1 MSDPL
6 AFEQAAPS
14 ARKVLDSLP
23 LKTTNSCSVHL
34 LSEWLMAPWS
44 SCTLQYLRYSGCP
57 KHVFLNC
64 YDLLLRT
71 FLWFLIVYLQNTC
84 HLYTRIQML
93 GYPSTA
99 LPYRAACP
107 LLSLFI
113 PWLFFL
119 CLLLSHSYL
128 WPPVGIH
135 VETPLVLPINLC
147 FSTAV
152 LITSYCRNSSSLSS
166 LGR

>member
-1 MSDPL
+1 VSDPL
-6 AFEQAAPS
+6 AFEQAAAS
-14 ARKVLDSLP
+14 ARKVIDSLP

-57 KHVFLNC
+57 KRVFLNC
-64 YDLLLRT
+64 DDLLLRT
-71 FLWFLIVYLQNTC
+71 FLWFLIVYLQNTY
-84 HLYTRIQML
+84 HLYTHIQML

-99 LPYRAACP
+99 LPYRAALS

-113 PWLFFL
+113 QWPFFL

-128 WPPVGIH
+128 WPPIGIH
-135 VETPLVLPINLC
+135 VENPVVLPINLY
-147 FSTAV
+147 FSIAV
-152 LITSYCRNSSSLSS
+152 LITFYCRNSSSLSS

>member
-99 LPYRAACP
+99 LPYRAAFP

>member
-99 LPYRAACP
+99 LPYRAAFP

-135 VETPLVLPINLC
+135 DETPLVLPINLC

-152 LITSYCRNSSSLSS
+152 LITFYCRNSSSLSS